1 MTTDLSL
8 LDDDSEIGLAQQEG
22 LALIAE
28 AEALR
33 ITDQASFQAAGV
45 FRKRIKAH
53 IEMVK
58 GFWGPK
64 KARSRGVWQ
73 ADVDD
78 EKRMLE
84 GPEAVLK
91 IINDGMTAHER
102 AMARERAIAEARAAE
117 EAKRLEAA
125 RPLPPAGTA
134 PLPPII
140 VPAAYV
146 ETPKVEGLSFST
158 HYKGVVI
165 DKSALIKAVAE
176 GKVSDSALDAV
187 EGVLKDWAR
196 TAGPN
201 TAAAANP
208 GTVYPM
214 PGVPGVGVMAE
225 RRPRG

>member
-64 KARSRGVWQ
+64 KARSRSVWQ

-102 AMARERAIAEARAAE
+102 AMARERRMRRRSRSLMPPQMPNFSPFWSAYSRQSSRTTQPRQTSLASLVDAPRSGKNRSGSTPRQLAYSCQTRASDWPPMSTGTLICQDLSFVQLAG
-117 EAKRLEAA
+117 
-125 RPLPPAGTA
+125 PAGVSPSTA
-134 PLPPII
+134 PIPD
-140 VPAAYV
+140 V
-146 ETPKVEGLSFST
+146 
-158 HYKGVVI
+158 
-165 DKSALIKAVAE
+165 
-176 GKVSDSALDAV
+176 
-187 EGVLKDWAR
+187 
-196 TAGPN
+196 
-201 TAAAANP
+201 
-208 GTVYPM
+208 
-214 PGVPGVGVMAE
+214 
-225 RRPRG
+225 